1 MNIFKEIVK
10 LQEENLS
17 FAIVT
22 IIKSKGSTPRH
33 VGKMVVK
40 EDGSIIGTIGGG
52 PSEKYT
58 IGKAIEAIKNNKS
71 EIIECMLN
79 GDMEGGF
86 KVYCGG
92 SITLFIE
99 VIKKRPNLVII
110 GAGHVGLALARIA
123 EGMDYNITIV
133 DDREGY
139 ADEIMYPMAKNILI
153 DLNIA
158 KAIKKI
164 TFDLNTYVVIVT
176 KDVDESALREV
187 IKNDTHYIGMI
198 GSKNKGIK
206 IKEHLMSEGI
216 SKEKLDLVSVPIG
229 LDIGAETPEE
239 IAVSIMAEILK
250 VKNNASGNFLKDK
263 M

>member
-10 LQEENLS
+10 LQEENLT

-40 EDGSIIGTIGGG
+40 EGGSIIGTIGGG
-52 PSEKYT
+52 PSEKYA
-58 IGKAIEAIKNNKS
+58 INKAIEAIKNKKS
-71 EIIECMLN
+71 EIIECVLD
-79 GDMEGGF
+79 GDLEGGF

-92 SITLFIE
+92 SITFFIE
-99 VIKKRPNLVII
+99 VIEKRPNLVII
-110 GAGHVGLALARIA
+110 GAGHVGLALAKIA
-123 EGMDYNITIV
+123 EGMDYNISII

-139 ADEIMYPMAKNILI
+139 ANEKMYSMAKDIFI
-153 DLNIA
+153 DLDIA
-158 KAIKKI
+158 KAIKKA
-164 TFDLNTYVVIVT
+164 TFDLNTYVVIAT

-187 IKNDTHYIGMI
+187 IKNDTKYVGMI

-206 IKEHLMSEGI
+206 IKEHLMAEGV
-216 SKEKLDLVSVPIG
+216 SKEKLNFVNVPIG

-250 VKNNASGNFLKDK
+250 VKNNTSGNFLKDK

>member
-1 MNIFKEIVK
+1 MNIFREIVK
-10 LQEENLS
+10 LQEENLA

-40 EDGSIIGTIGGG
+40 EDGFIVGTIGGG
-52 PSEKYT
+52 PSEKYA

-71 EIIECMLN
+71 EIIECVLN
-79 GDMEGGF
+79 GEVEGGF

-92 SITLFIE
+92 SITFFIE
-99 VIKKRPNLVII
+99 VIEKRPNLVII
-110 GAGHVGLALARIA
+110 GAGHVGLSLAKIA

-139 ADEIMYPMAKNILI
+139 ADKNRYPMAKDIFI
-153 DLNIA
+153 DLDIA

-164 TFDLNTYVVIVT
+164 KFDLNTYVVIAT

-187 IKNDTHYIGMI
+187 VKNDAKYIGMI

-206 IKEHLMSEGI
+206 IKENLMAEGVP
-216 SKEKLDLVSVPIG
+216 KERLDLVNVPIG
-229 LDIGAETPEE
+229 LNIGAETPEE
-239 IAVSIMAEILK
+239 IAISIMAEILT
-250 VKNNASGNFLKDK
+250 VKNNISE
-263 M
+263 

>member
-10 LQEENLS
+10 LQEENLD

-40 EDGSIIGTIGGG
+40 DDGSIVGTIGGG
-52 PSEKYT
+52 PSEKYA
-58 IGKAIEAIKNNKS
+58 IGKAIEAIKNKKS
-71 EIIECMLN
+71 EIIECVLN
-79 GDMEGGF
+79 GDLEGGF

-92 SITLFIE
+92 SITFFIE
-99 VIKKRPNLVII
+99 VIEKRPNLMII
-110 GAGHVGLALARIA
+110 GAGHIGLALAKIA

-139 ADEIMYPMAKNILI
+139 ADKNMYPMAKDIFI
-153 DLNIA
+153 DLDIA
-158 KAIKKI
+158 KAVEKAN
-164 TFDLNTYVVIVT
+164 FNLNTYVVIAT
-176 KDVDESALREV
+176 KDVDESALRQV
-187 IKNDTHYIGMI
+187 VKNDVAYIGMI

-206 IKEHLMSEGI
+206 VKEHLMEDGVV
-216 SKEKLDLVSVPIG
+216 KEKLDLVNVPIG

-239 IAVSIMAEILK
+239 IAVSIIAEILK
-250 VKNNASGNFLKDK
+250 VKNNTSGKLLKHQI
-263 M
+263 

>member
-10 LQEENLS
+10 LQEKNLA

-40 EDGSIIGTIGGG
+40 EDGAIIGTIGGG
-52 PSEKYT
+52 PSEKYVV
-58 IGKAIEAIKNNKS
+58 GKAIEAIKNNKS
-71 EIIECMLN
+71 EIVECMLN
-79 GDMEGGF
+79 GDVEGGF

-92 SITLFIE
+92 SITFFIE
-99 VIKKRPNLVII
+99 VIEKKTNLVII
-110 GAGHVGLALARIA
+110 GAGHVGLVLAKIA
-123 EGMDYNITIV
+123 EGMDYSITIV
-133 DDREGY
+133 DDREDY
-139 ADEIMYPMAKNILI
+139 ANENLYHMAKDIFI
-153 DLNIA
+153 DLDIA
-158 KAIKKI
+158 KAVKKVS
-164 TFDLNTYVVIVT
+164 FDLNTYVVIAT

-187 IKNDTHYIGMI
+187 IKNDTKYVGMI
-198 GSKNKGIK
+198 GSKNKGKK
-206 IKEHLMSEGI
+206 IKEHLMVEGV
-216 SKEKLDLVSVPIG
+216 SKEKLDFVNVPIG